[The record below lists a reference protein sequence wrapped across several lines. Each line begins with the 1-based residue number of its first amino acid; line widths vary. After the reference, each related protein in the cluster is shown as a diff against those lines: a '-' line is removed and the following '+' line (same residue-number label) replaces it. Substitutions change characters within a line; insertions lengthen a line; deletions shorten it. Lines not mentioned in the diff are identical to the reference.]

1 VVRQEEGPTRKKL
14 TLPEGWWRPVVA
26 LVVFF
31 AIWGAANALLFDWM
45 RTWGSTPQEARS
57 AYPYDELTP
66 RAADRMTWAITIDA
80 PPERVW
86 PWLIQ
91 MGQDRA
97 AFYTNDWMENLVG
110 VNYHNADDIE
120 PRWQYLR
127 TGDRVRVLPQG
138 YLGLPLSDTESS
150 FLVTRIDSPTA
161 LVLRGFGGWTL
172 EPRDG
177 GTRTRLVYRMAPG
190 DDPLVTRWERINA
203 SAFHLP
209 FGKQHLL
216 GIKARAEGRLLSPRE
231 LTTAADIGWLIG
243 FFATTLLA
251 FRARHNGWVGLL
263 PGSIWAVLVAGST
276 ADIRSAA
283 AAYLMLGVPIVGAM
297 LAPKGWKLAAPLA
310 AITGYMVVIVL
321 TDDAW
326 IGFGVVGLVGGIAS
340 IVLALTRDGWPVAE
354 EKY

>member
-1 VVRQEEGPTRKKL
+1 M
-14 TLPEGWWRPVVA
+14 
-26 LVVFF
+26 FF
-31 AIWGAANALLFDWM
+31 AVWATANVLLFDRM
-45 RTWGSTPQEARS
+45 RTWGSTPEEARA

-66 RAADRMTWAITIDA
+66 RAAYRMTWAITIDA

-110 VNYHNADDIE
+110 VNYHNADQIV
-120 PRWQYLR
+120 PRWQYLER
-127 TGDRVRVLPQG
+127 AGRVRVLPQG
-138 YLGLPLSDTESS
+138 YLGLPLSDSESS
-150 FLVTRIDSPTA
+150 FLVTRIESPTA

-177 GTRTRLVYRMAPG
+177 GKRTRLIYRMVPG
-190 DDPLVTRWERINA
+190 DDPFVTRFERLNA

-216 GIKARAEGRLLSPRE
+216 GIKARAEGRTLSPRE
-231 LTTAADIGWLIG
+231 LTTAADIGWLIA

-251 FRARHNGWVGLL
+251 FRARHNGWTGLL

-283 AAYLMLGVPIVGAM
+283 AAFLMLGVPIVGAM
-297 LAPKGWKLAAPLA
+297 LAPQGWKLAAVLA
-310 AITGYMVVIVL
+310 TITGYMVVIVL
-321 TDDAW
+321 TDDPW
-326 IGFGVVGLVGGIAS
+326 IGFGMVGLVGGIVSTA
-340 IVLALTRDGWPVAE
+340 LALTREGWPVAE
-354 EKY
+354 ER